1 VHRWARFKES
11 FHIIDFNVQ
20 RLRQGSKI
28 SYLHQIGAQ
37 YFVALRHGQPFV
49 RFQQYSISNNS
60 VNPQNADTVLQLPF
74 WQWDRFR
81 HLIRQIENQNHT
93 LAQTVP
99 CTDMWHSIPNSV
111 EHPPFTNLNCRECM
125 PFVNE
130 KGKIVATP
138 VSTGVEFLERERKLH
153 LRPLSLCVNMHTCVC
168 LFCSCICI

>member
-1 VHRWARFKES
+1 MHRWACFRES

-28 SYLHQIGAQ
+28 NYLHHIGAQ

-60 VNPQNADTVLQLPF
+60 VNPQNAETVLQLPF
-74 WQWDRFR
+74 WQWDRF
-81 HLIRQIENQNHT
+81 HCLIPQVENRNHT
-93 LAQTVP
+93 LARTVP
-99 CTDMWHSIPNSV
+99 CTDMGHSILNSV

-130 KGKIVATP
+130 QGKIMTTP
-138 VSTGVEFLERERKLH
+138 FQLKWNFWKG
-153 LRPLSLCVNMHTCVC
+153 
-168 LFCSCICI
+168 